1 MGLAQAGPAARWY
14 DVKQQDETS
23 GTRRVCKTTIEGD
36 LTECQVVEFGEYT
49 PEKGFIGGGGSWVTF
64 VEPSKGLMTCGLD
77 DETGTVENEGCVVT
91 LEPPYQG
98 TVFSTLVVN
107 ERNDK
112 AWVGFT
118 TSNNEGSNDGWLVC
132 SLTQEGLYVDCSEG
146 TALGQVYDIVVAP
159 GGDDLYIIP
168 PELTKVV
175 YCDGSLKEPCR
186 PVMGLDASGK
196 TGHVLLSFAS
206 PDTVYVEHIALSG
219 EYNVAYD
226 GIYVL
231 ERCNVVEPGVFSN
244 CEVVRNSPDAYYLDL
259 VFANNGENV
268 YVASATDD
276 SEQDEERF
284 FNPFKYL
291 ASLFAFRKPGPNVYV
306 TQHVN
311 LCYGGN
317 CNITIEDI
325 MEFTLGNITYDYS
338 KHRSLLPD
346 IENGSFQDKGFV
358 WHVCKVHAANFTT
371 GCKPVVD
378 LHNAIAVTRPVSF

>member
-1 MGLAQAGPAARWY
+1 M
-14 DVKQQDETS
+14 
-23 GTRRVCKTTIEGD
+23 
-36 LTECQVVEFGEYT
+36 
-49 PEKGFIGGGGSWVTF
+49 
-64 VEPSKGLMTCGLD
+64 
-77 DETGTVENEGCVVT
+77 
-91 LEPPYQG
+91 
-98 TVFSTLVVN
+98 
-107 ERNDK
+107 
-112 AWVGFT
+112 
-118 TSNNEGSNDGWLVC
+118 
-132 SLTQEGLYVDCSEG
+132 
-146 TALGQVYDIVVAP
+146 VAP
-159 GGDDLYIIP
+159 DGDDLYIIP

-196 TGHVLLSFAS
+196 TGHVLISFAS

-226 GIYVL
+226 DIYVL

-311 LCYGGN
+311 
-317 CNITIEDI
+317 IV
-325 MEFTLGNITYDYS
+325 MEETAISRLRTSWNSPWETLLMTTRSTDLFFQILKMVHSRIKGLFGMSARYTLQTLPLAVNQLWISTMPLLLHGQFPFKKAKYS
-338 KHRSLLPD
+338 
-346 IENGSFQDKGFV
+346 
-358 WHVCKVHAANFTT
+358 CKSTANLDCRFIQSRQTLAP
-371 GCKPVVD
+371 GK
-378 LHNAIAVTRPVSF
+378 